1 MKAVACCLCSEELE
15 QIFSKRLGSSA
26 ASAPLAPMSAEQFEV
41 VRAALA
47 AKYPEVTEPVAL
59 SRERRSNDSE
69 SAEAGAGT
77 VADAEGRV
85 ADAWLEGWESGVG
98 ELLGGNTRFQALRG
112 GLPDLAPQEPPAEAA
127 SGSGGDEL

>member
-1 MKAVACCLCSEELE
+1 MSSEELE
-15 QIFSKRLGSSA
+15 QIFSKRLGSAA
-26 ASAPLAPMSAEQFEV
+26 ASTPLTPMSAEQFEV

-59 SRERRSNDSE
+59 SRERRSDSE

-85 ADAWLEGWESGVG
+85 AAAWLEGWESGVG

-112 GLPDLAPQEPPAEAA
+112 GLPDLAPQEPPADTA

>member
-1 MKAVACCLCSEELE
+1 MLNAVACCLCSEELE
-15 QIFSKRLGSSA
+15 QIFSKRLGSAA
-26 ASAPLAPMSAEQFEV
+26 ASTPLAPMSAEQFEV

-59 SRERRSNDSE
+59 SRERRSDSG
-69 SAEAGAGT
+69 SAGAGT
-77 VADAEGRV
+77 V

-112 GLPDLAPQEPPAEAA
+112 GLPDLAPQEPPPDTA

>member
-1 MKAVACCLCSEELE
+1 MCSEELE
-15 QIFSKRLGSSA
+15 EIFSKRLGGGA

-59 SRERRSNDSE
+59 SRERRSDSSE
-69 SAEAGAGT
+69 SAGAGT
-77 VADAEGRV
+77 V

-112 GLPDLAPQEPPAEAA
+112 GLPDLAPQEPPADTA
-127 SGSGGDEL
+127 SGSGRDEL

>member
-1 MKAVACCLCSEELE
+1 MLKAVACCLSSEELE
-15 QIFSKRLGSSA
+15 QIFSKRLGSGA

-59 SRERRSNDSE
+59 SRERRSDSE
-69 SAEAGAGT
+69 SAGAGAGT
-77 VADAEGRV
+77 V

-112 GLPDLAPQEPPAEAA
+112 GLPELAPQQPPAEAA

>member
-1 MKAVACCLCSEELE
+1 MACCLCSEELE

-59 SRERRSNDSE
+59 SRERRSDSE

-77 VADAEGRV
+77 VADA
-85 ADAWLEGWESGVG
+85 WLEGWERGVG

-112 GLPDLAPQEPPAEAA
+112 GLPELAPQEPPAEAA